1 MKIDPALWAVN
12 ADEGQ
17 LIQVLNNILINAQQ
31 AMPRGGRVVIRAE
44 NVSEPVDRWEQGI
57 KVAAGPYSSVSISD
71 EGAGIGPSHLGRIFE
86 PYYSTKPTGSGLGLA
101 TALSIVRNH
110 HGYIAVDSEPG
121 RGTTVRVALPA
132 LLAET
137 FDEHAPAD
145 TVSPSR
151 GYGRVLV
158 LDDEEPIRTLAV
170 KLLHAIGYDV
180 DAVATGRG
188 AIELYTRAR
197 EERRPFDVVLLDLT
211 LPGEAGGREV
221 LRQLRTI
228 DPAVKAIVV
237 SGYASDPVLANY
249 RDYGF
254 NAMVAKPFTLREL
267 TAALDEVIA
276 SEHRPAL

>member
-1 MKIDPALWAVN
+1 MAITH
-12 ADEGQ
+12 
-17 LIQVLNNILINAQQ
+17 
-31 AMPRGGRVVIRAE
+31 
-44 NVSEPVDRWEQGI
+44 S
-57 KVAAGPYSSVSISD
+57 GPPI
-71 EGAGIGPSHLGRIFE
+71 
-86 PYYSTKPTGSGLGLA
+86 
-101 TALSIVRNH
+101 
-110 HGYIAVDSEPG
+110 
-121 RGTTVRVALPA
+121 
-132 LLAET
+132 
-137 FDEHAPAD
+137 
-145 TVSPSR
+145 
-151 GYGRVLV
+151 VLV
-158 LDDEEPIRTLAV
+158 VDDEEPIRTLAV

-180 DAVATGRG
+180 DAVATGRA

-221 LRQLRTI
+221 LRQLQTI

>member
-1 MKIDPALWAVN
+1 M
-12 ADEGQ
+12 
-17 LIQVLNNILINAQQ
+17 
-31 AMPRGGRVVIRAE
+31 
-44 NVSEPVDRWEQGI
+44 
-57 KVAAGPYSSVSISD
+57 
-71 EGAGIGPSHLGRIFE
+71 
-86 PYYSTKPTGSGLGLA
+86 
-101 TALSIVRNH
+101 
-110 HGYIAVDSEPG
+110 
-121 RGTTVRVALPA
+121 
-132 LLAET
+132 
-137 FDEHAPAD
+137 
-145 TVSPSR
+145 
-151 GYGRVLV
+151 
-158 LDDEEPIRTLAV
+158 
-170 KLLHAIGYDV
+170 
-180 DAVATGRG
+180 
-188 AIELYTRAR
+188 YTRAR